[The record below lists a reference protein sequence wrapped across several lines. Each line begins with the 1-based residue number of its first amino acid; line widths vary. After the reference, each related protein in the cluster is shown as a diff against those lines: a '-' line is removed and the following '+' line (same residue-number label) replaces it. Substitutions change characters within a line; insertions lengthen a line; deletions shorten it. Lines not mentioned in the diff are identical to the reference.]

1 MFNSFSFFK
10 QVQLKIFL
18 GLKHSQKERPII
30 CPQSISITYFIHKIT
45 FNNYI
50 PSEQLA
56 VPGSTKYNNDKPNKT
71 NAPRYTLR
79 QKTSVV
85 DKKMTID
92 PQNKNPGPGSY
103 LNP

>member
-1 MFNSFSFFK
+1 
-10 QVQLKIFL
+10 
-18 GLKHSQKERPII
+18 
-30 CPQSISITYFIHKIT
+30 
-45 FNNYI
+45 
-50 PSEQLA
+50 